1 MKRFYKKVA
10 VLLAAIFICL
20 NFNVVQAIEG
30 IDVSQHNGY
39 IDWLS
44 VKDSGINDV
53 IIKATEGVDF
63 QDPKLNV
70 YYSQAKALN
79 FNIGFYHFFSERTSP
94 TRQAEDFYN
103 AIMDKEY
110 NIIPVLDVETN
121 TYERSSFEL
130 TNRCLEFLNRF
141 TELSGQDCII
151 YTGAY
156 FGLTELDFRI
166 KGYKLWEAHYNYSN
180 SLECMSTG
188 FINLVGH
195 QWTETGSVRGISG
208 NVDMNYFTD
217 GIYLDSVN
225 VVPAVNQEINIY
237 AELQKELNKQGFR
250 DKNGNELVVDGIPG
264 ELTLSACPTVREGA
278 RGEITKWIQLR
289 VGAEPDGIFG
299 EKTKQAVKYYQ
310 KANGLNGDGIV
321 GNNNWSVLLKLI

>member
-1 MKRFYKKVA
+1 MKRFYKKVV
-10 VLLAAIFICL
+10 VLIAAAFICL
-20 NFNVVQAIEG
+20 NLNVVQAIEG

-39 IDWLS
+39 IDWGQ
-44 VKDSGINDV
+44 VKNSGINDV

-63 QDPKLNV
+63 KDPNYNL

-79 FNIGFYHFFSERTSP
+79 FNIGFYHFFSEKTSP

-103 AIMDKEY
+103 AIKDKEY

-121 TYERSSFEL
+121 NYKRSPEKL
-130 TNRCLEFLNRF
+130 TDRCLEFLNRF
-141 TELSGQDCII
+141 TELSGEECII

-166 KGYKLWEAHYNYSN
+166 KEYKLWEAHYNKSN
-180 SLECMSTG
+180 SLKCISTG

-195 QWTETGSVRGISG
+195 QWSETGTVKGIRG

-217 GIYLDSVN
+217 GIYLDSIKTVS
-225 VVPAVNQEINIY
+225 VANQEINIY
-237 AELQKELNKQGFR
+237 VKLQKELNKQGFR

-264 ELTLSACPTVREGA
+264 VLTLSACPLAKEGA

-299 EKTKQAVKYYQ
+299 EKTKQAVRWFQEINKL
-310 KANGLNGDGIV
+310 KEDGVV
-321 GNNNWSVLLKLI
+321 GVNTWICFGVI